1 MSRLW
6 AGVGAGVALAV
17 SILLAL
23 AVPARGDPADE
34 ALLLGQTAAAR
45 AQRRVGALT
54 RSAELD
60 AVARR
65 HAERLA
71 ATPGPPF
78 HNPNL
83 FAETPGWVSV
93 GEVVGRIDGTP
104 GWEVRLQQRFM
115 ASPTHRQVIV
125 SSAYT
130 AIGVGTAR
138 SANGVVNA
146 VEVFGRSAGAR
157 PARPPRATRAL
168 PVRPAPPPTT
178 APPTTQPPLPPPP
191 TTVAPPATTT
201 TTAAHVVAARHIAS
215 NEPPTPSRPL
225 QVAGSLALM
234 AAATSA
240 AGASRRPRRRDRRD
254 PPTVR

>member
-1 MSRLW
+1 MSRSW

-17 SILLAL
+17 SINLLAL

-45 AQRRVGALT
+45 AQRRVGALA

-138 SANGVVNA
+138 SSNGVVNA

-157 PARPPRATRAL
+157 PARPPRATRAQ
-168 PVRPAPPPTT
+168 PVRPAAPPTTAAPTTQPPPPPPPPTT
-178 APPTTQPPLPPPP
+178 AAPL
-191 TTVAPPATTT
+191 TTT
-201 TTAAHVVAARHIAS
+201 TTAATDVVTARHIAPK
-215 NEPPTPSRPL
+215 EPPSRPL
-225 QVAGSLALM
+225 RLAGSLALV

-240 AGASRRPRRRDRRD
+240 AGASRHPRRRDRRGA
-254 PPTVR
+254 PGGR